1 MNTIHLDPAM
11 VPAGLRGAYTGKTFK
26 ARVCEQMTIPMT
38 AGLWDGGSRDT
49 YRVVRLEDG
58 ATIEPVNHNDAPWN
72 GERREVQIKLEPG
85 IAVVE
90 HTIFCGKD
98 MGLTFYVHPDNAAKL
113 LPAPVELS
121 AYEAIVLNA
130 TASYKSSYNGRDRYD
145 MAKDDYLYRNLN
157 SVAPNQLYPTRQEW
171 DAAKQSLISRGLLNK
186 AGAITNAGRNARPS
200 RY

>member
-49 YRVVRLEDG
+49 YRMVRLEDG
-58 ATIEPVNHNDAPWN
+58 ATIEPVNHNAAPTS
-72 GERREVQIKLEPG
+72 ERHDVVVKLEPG
-85 IAVVE
+85 IAVIE

-113 LPAPVELS
+113 LPAPVELTDHEKTVL
-121 AYEAIVLNA
+121 EA
-130 TASYKSSYNGRDRYD
+130 
-145 MAKDDYLYRNLN
+145 
-157 SVAPNQLYPTRQEW
+157 
-171 DAAKQSLISRGLLNK
+171 
-186 AGAITNAGRNARPS
+186 
-200 RY
+200 